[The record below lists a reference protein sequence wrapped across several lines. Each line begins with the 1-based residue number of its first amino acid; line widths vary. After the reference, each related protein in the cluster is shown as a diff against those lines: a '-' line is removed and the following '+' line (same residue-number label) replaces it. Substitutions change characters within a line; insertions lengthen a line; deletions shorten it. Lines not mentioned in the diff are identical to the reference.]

1 MQRCADRP
9 ALEDIVHGTEG
20 REQRDA
26 AILKAC
32 HEYGYTQAQI
42 AAATGLHYST
52 VSKII
57 GKTQNS
63 RVKI

>member
-1 MQRCADRP
+1 MQRFADRP
-9 ALEDIVHGTEG
+9 ALKEVLQGTEG
-20 REQRDA
+20 RAQRDA
-26 AILKAC
+26 AIFKAS